1 MKDIRN
7 TNSYSKFTDKT
18 DKSFENI
25 IKILDSRIGE
35 STEEVNN
42 EELKTSFKGYTELGE
57 IVISGNKYTYKVY
70 KYLNESINKG
80 FETDSNRETRVSS
93 TEALLIV
100 LTNGSINQFV
110 ISKSNSNS
118 QGKAIIRKLM
128 GYEDKGEIENNQI
141 SLLSDKDF
149 YLWLFYVVLNDVN
162 ENDKLS
168 VQSIEAYSGNT
179 YIDKLTNVSGTGSKV
194 MNLLSTLTFLFEIK
208 EINKVKVKI
217 KFEEYNKEEN
227 VFEEH
232 IFETEFFDNGTSNNL
247 KIDINHYKGVF
258 DELEETGDFIACVV
272 MKVMF
277 EVLPLLSSIY
287 TNAEWDK
294 VEFNRSIGKEVI
306 NRINSELIDNENQE
320 INLKEE

>member
-1 MKDIRN
+1 MKDNRN

-18 DKSFENI
+18 DKSFEDI
-25 IKILDSRIGE
+25 IEILDSRIGE
-35 STEEVNN
+35 SVEDVNN
-42 EELKTSFKGYTELGE
+42 EELKTSFKEYTELDE
-57 IVISGNKYTYKVY
+57 IVISGNEYTYKVY
-70 KYLNESINKG
+70 KYFNESINKG
-80 FETDSNRETRVSS
+80 FETDSNREARVSS

-141 SLLSDKDF
+141 SLLSNKDF
-149 YLWLFYVVLNDVN
+149 YLWLFYVVLND
-162 ENDKLS
+162 ENDNEKLS

-179 YIDKLTNVSGTGSKV
+179 YIDKLTNVSGSGSKV

-208 EINKVKVKI
+208 DINKVKVKI
-217 KFEEYNKEEN
+217 KFEDHLF
-227 VFEEH
+227 V
-232 IFETEFFDNGTSNNL
+232 TEFFDNGTSNNL
-247 KIDINHYKGVF
+247 KIDINQYKGDY
-258 DELEETGDFIACVV
+258 DELEPGNFVAHVV

-294 VEFNRSIGKEVI
+294 DEFNKSIGLEVI
-306 NRINSELIDNENQE
+306 SRIKNELINYEVSDDDSNFNNEND
-320 INLKEE
+320 IDD

>member
-1 MKDIRN
+1 MKDNRN

-25 IKILDSRIGE
+25 IEILDSRIGE
-35 STEEVNN
+35 SVEEVNN
-42 EELKTSFKGYTELGE
+42 EELKTSFKEYTELGE

-70 KYLNESINKG
+70 KYFNESINKG
-80 FETDSNRETRVSS
+80 FETDSNREARVSS

-141 SLLSDKDF
+141 SLLSNKDF
-149 YLWLFYVVLNDVN
+149 YLWLFYVVLND
-162 ENDKLS
+162 ENDNEKLS

-208 EINKVKVKI
+208 DINKVKVKI
-217 KFEEYNKEEN
+217 KFEDHLF
-227 VFEEH
+227 V
-232 IFETEFFDNGTSNNL
+232 TEFFDNGTSNNL
-247 KIDINHYKGVF
+247 KIDINQYKGNY
-258 DELEETGDFIACVV
+258 DELEPGNFVAHVV

-294 VEFNRSIGKEVI
+294 DEFNKSIGLQVI
-306 NRINSELIDNENQE
+306 SRIKNELINYEASDDDSNFNNENDVDD
-320 INLKEE
+320 